1 MFGADGRAIFCQPDC
16 QSAYERLYNIESY
29 LRHILRW
36 ELVGAFAE
44 SWQNPIAELVKAAE
58 ERRAHEGTFRV
69 IDADERNIMSYLML
83 NDIRD
88 TMLEPSVWRLFKSN
102 WPPVENFK
110 TTFQLLNA
118 LRNKNAHY
126 RPVTSRDLRTLD
138 RIQEDLS
145 DFTAHY
151 GKARRLIRS
160 VEPDALPEPFKAT
173 IVAWAGEIASGEGT
187 WGSLTLGRVGPYLCI
202 MVATRTGVLPSNTI
216 ELILKARADCFFA
229 GFDPASGRIDLY
241 LPMKINKA
249 QSDRLIAA
257 VRALKTEE
265 VEVDAALAEEGP
277 RLDYV
282 FPIDV
287 ELPVGFRL

>member
-1 MFGADGRAIFCQPDC
+1 MFGADGKAIFCQPGC
-16 QSAYERLYNIESY
+16 QDAYERLYNIESY
-29 LRHILRW
+29 LRHMLRW

-44 SWQNPIAELVKAAE
+44 NWQDPISKLVQAAE
-58 ERRAHEGTFRV
+58 ERREHESGLRV

-88 TMLEPSVWRLFKSN
+88 TMMGPSVWPLFKAY
-102 WPPVENFK
+102 WPPMDNFK

-126 RPVTSRDLRTLD
+126 RPVTARDLRTLD

-151 GKARRLIRS
+151 AKERRAIRW
-160 VEPDALPEPFKAT
+160 VEPTGLPEPFKGP
-173 IVAWAGEIASGEGT
+173 VKAWSDQITAGEGT
-187 WGSLTLGRVGPYLCI
+187 WGSLSLGRVGHYLCV
-202 MVATRTGVLPSNTI
+202 MAATRSGVLPANTM
-216 ELILKARADCFFA
+216 ELILKARTDCFFA
-229 GFDPASGRIDLY
+229 GLDPASGRIDLY

-257 VRALKTEE
+257 VTALRTEE
-265 VEVDAALAEEGP
+265 VEIDAAFAEEGP
-277 RLDYV
+277 RFDYV

-287 ELPVGFRL
+287 QLPVGFRL

>member
-1 MFGADGRAIFCQPDC
+1 MFGADGKAIFCQPGC
-16 QSAYERLYNIESY
+16 QDAYKRLYNIESY

-36 ELVGAFAE
+36 ELVGEFAE
-44 SWQNPIAELVKAAE
+44 SWQNPISKLVKAAE
-58 ERRAHEGTFRV
+58 ERREHEGTFRV

-88 TMLEPSVWRLFKSN
+88 IILEPSVWPLFKSH

-126 RPVTSRDLRTLD
+126 RPVTLRDLRTLD
-138 RIQEDLS
+138 RIQEDLA

-151 GKARRLIRS
+151 GRARRLIRWI
-160 VEPDALPEPFKAT
+160 EPTALPEPFKST
-173 IVAWAGEIASGEGT
+173 IMPWASAVESGEGT
-187 WGSLTLGRVGPYLCI
+187 WGSLSLGRVGPYLCI
-202 MVATRTGVLPSNTI
+202 VAATRSGVLPSNTI
-216 ELILKARADCFFA
+216 DLILKAKADCFFA
-229 GFDPASGRIDLY
+229 GFDAASGRIDIY

-249 QSDRLIAA
+249 QLDRLVAA
-257 VRALKTEE
+257 VRSLKTEE
-265 VEVDAALAEEGP
+265 VQVDANLAEDSP

-282 FPIDV
+282 FSIDV